1 MFVAIA
7 ADSPDSLAAALATL
21 EAQLAERPSAAAG
34 PTAVNPP
41 RTVASAVRRAGASI
55 VLVSTPGR
63 YAFLDA
69 MDALDA
75 GTSVMV
81 FSDNVPVEQEVLLKR
96 TAAERGLL
104 VLGPDCGTAVLDG
117 VGLGFA
123 NVVRPGPVGI
133 VAASGTGAQQVMC
146 LLDAAGVG
154 IAQCYG
160 VGGRDLSAD
169 VGGLATLA
177 VLERLDAD
185 PAVELILV
193 LSKPP
198 AESVAERIRER
209 AARSPKP
216 VVFLPGADLT
226 ATAEAVLERLGSPV
240 PEWKSWHPEEPAA
253 RRGGVLHGLFAGGT
267 LCQEAVALA
276 DCPHEMVDYG
286 ADEYTLDR
294 PHPMID
300 GSVRLDRLAAL
311 DGIVLMD
318 VILGHGADPDPAAS
332 LAPAIAA
339 SDASVVVSLVGTRD
353 DPQGLAGQASALVSA
368 GATVFV
374 SNAQATRFA
383 AGLVER

>member
-1 MFVAIA
+1 M
-7 ADSPDSLAAALATL
+7 
-21 EAQLAERPSAAAG
+21 
-34 PTAVNPP
+34 
-41 RTVASAVRRAGASI
+41 

-75 GTSVMV
+75 GTQVMV

-160 VGGRDLSAD
+160 VGGRDLSGE
-169 VGGLATLA
+169 VGGLSTLA
-177 VLERLDAD
+177 VLDRLDAD
-185 PAVELILV
+185 PVVTLIVV

-198 AESVAERIRER
+198 AESVAALVRER

-216 VVFLPGADLT
+216 VVFLPGTNLT
-226 ATAEAVLERLGSPV
+226 ATAEAVLEHLGAPV
-240 PEWKSWHPEEPAA
+240 PTWQSWHPEAPAA
-253 RRGGVLHGLFAGGT
+253 RQTGEVRGVLRGLFAGGT
-267 LCQEAVALA
+267 LCQEAAALA
-276 DCPHEMVDYG
+276 GCPHEMIDFG

-300 GSVRLDRLAAL
+300 GSVRLAAL
-311 DGIVLMD
+311 EAATGVVLMD
-318 VILGHGADPDPAAS
+318 VVLGHGADPDPSAT

-339 SDASVVVSLVGTRD
+339 SNAAVVVSLIGTRD
-353 DPQGLAGQASALVSA
+353 DPQGLDAQAASLAAA

-383 AGLVER
+383 AGLVAS